1 MTPLRVSISVGHTE
15 SHPGAIHAG
24 TNLKEYD
31 VSLRYR
37 HGLLALLEHDRRFD
51 VYQVMPNLG
60 IDARVQAV
68 NSGHQIKPLDL
79 AIDLHMNAN
88 ANPVPNY
95 SEVYHFCYP
104 DGTSSSR
111 GRIYGDAFL
120 DPLVDE
126 MKIGD
131 GKRDGLSEPF
141 GDEDWESHRNYFVT
155 ATAPPALILEPFF
168 ISNHD
173 RARAVVEGG
182 LISDTAIATYRG
194 LVLALDAK
202 G

>member
-141 GDEDWESHRNYFVT
+141 GDEEWERERWTFVRGC
-155 ATAPPALILEPFF
+155 ASPALVIEPAF
-168 ISNHD
+168 ISNDH
-173 RARAVVEGG
+173 AVDQIIQHGMVSTMAMGC
-182 LISDTAIATYRG
+182 YRG
-194 LVLALDAK
+194 LVACLEV
-202 G
+202 